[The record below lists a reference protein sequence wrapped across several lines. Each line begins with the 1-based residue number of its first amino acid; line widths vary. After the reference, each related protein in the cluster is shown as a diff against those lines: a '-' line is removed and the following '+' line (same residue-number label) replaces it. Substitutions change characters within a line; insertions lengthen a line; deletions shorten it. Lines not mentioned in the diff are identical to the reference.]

1 MSAAVQPQEI
11 VDEGALTVAMAIAPG
26 VYARN
31 RMFAFYKHPGV
42 MRARARAATLRG
54 MVRQLRGLQGE
65 VCDFAFQRGV
75 GRGSVRYRIARL
87 HLDRSVD
94 LTELEAAC
102 FAYIAARAGVEA
114 VSATADDRVLVE
126 SALKRLALDLRVG

>member
-1 MSAAVQPQEI
+1 MSAAAHPHEL

-42 MRARARAATLRG
+42 ARARARAATLRG
-54 MVRQLRGLQGE
+54 MVRQLRGFHGE
-65 VCDFAFQRGV
+65 VAGFTFHRAHGHGV
-75 GRGSVRYRIARL
+75 VTYRIARIRL
-87 HLDRSVD
+87 ERHVD

-102 FAYIAARAGVEA
+102 FAYIAARAGVDGIA
-114 VSATADDRVLVE
+114 ATPDDRALVDG
-126 SALKRLALDLRVG
+126 ALKRLAIDLAVG